1 MKKELKNIIELMEEG
16 LEKVNQSIFN
26 MIKKMKALKE
36 EKNKEEQQLQ

>member
-36 EKNKEEQQLQ
+36 EKKKEEQQLQ